1 MLQEKAKSIEEMRTK
16 YAGSDIYETNKTLAN
31 ALQESTKNLE
41 YHQNDLL
48 KIGDD
53 IRRQIEKVEEFRE
66 RIEAE
71 ITKAFSEKVIIQ
83 IDDLNLEPLLVKC
96 KIS

>member
-1 MLQEKAKSIEEMRTK
+1 M
-16 YAGSDIYETNKTLAN
+16 
-31 ALQESTKNLE
+31 ALKEAAKNLE

-66 RIEAE
+66 RIEVE
-71 ITKAFSEKVIIQ
+71 IKTAFKENAIIQ
-83 IDDLNLEPLLVKC
+83 IGDLHLEPLLEKC
-96 KIS
+96 KVS